1 MGQLP
6 VHAGGEAALAVV
18 VLALGELRQIE
29 EALSAP
35 DVAVV
40 GADAEGARVEVEV
53 TMDVE

>member
-6 VHAGGEAALAVV
+6 VHDGGEAALAVV
-18 VLALGELRQIE
+18 VLALGKLGEIE

-35 DVAVV
+35 DIAVV
-40 GADAEGARVEVEV
+40 GADTEGARVEVEV

>member
-6 VHAGGEAALAVV
+6 VHDGGEAALAVV
-18 VLALGELRQIE
+18 VLALGELREIE
-29 EALSAP
+29 EALPAP

-40 GADAEGARVEVEV
+40 SADAEGARVEVEV

>member
-1 MGQLP
+1 M
-6 VHAGGEAALAVV
+6 
-18 VLALGELRQIE
+18 VLALGELREIE

-40 GADAEGARVEVEV
+40 SADAEGARVEVEV